1 MQRKAPGNDIV
12 WMTMRRMRTP
22 LISLILVY
30 FFSILA
36 MISVPGMDDAGIPFH
51 MSFLDAAYF
60 MAILQTTIGFGEIP
74 YSFTAEQRMLVY
86 LLLLPNV
93 VAWLY
98 SIGTLLGLVL
108 DKQFQAAFRRNR
120 FSQQVKALKAPFY
133 IVCGFGNTGSMTVS
147 GLLARGIRAVVI
159 EADDNVVH
167 LMSLEEEY
175 AQVPALVGAS
185 GDRLMLELAG
195 LHHENCQGVI
205 ATTNND
211 HVNLTI
217 AITVKLL
224 RPELAVL
231 ARSEN
236 QRVCDN
242 MASFETDSIINPYR
256 IFAERLSLALN
267 SPIKYLV
274 QDWLISV
281 PGSELREVIKPP
293 MGPWVVCGV
302 GRFGALMVEQLEEC
316 GLPVTVIDVHP
327 DRLPA
332 YQNAVLGRGTEAHT
346 LIEAGIADA
355 EGIIAATGDDIDNLS
370 IIMTA
375 RHLNPNLF
383 FILRQERRQHNALFD
398 SSGADLVARRSL
410 IVARRILSVVSTPLL
425 QSFVQQLIRSDD
437 SFAERVA
444 AKLKNVLKN
453 RAPNIWV
460 FEIKGEIAR
469 NFRFVRAQ
477 TSGVTLD
484 HIGRNSRSEENE
496 VLPCVCLT
504 LERGAQRIF
513 LPGPETELQIHDRLL
528 FAGRAHARR
537 QMFWTLMDSHSLM
550 GNISGK
556 HLPRGALWR
565 RLSKR
570 KTSLK

>member
-1 MQRKAPGNDIV
+1 MPRQSPKNDIV

-22 LISLILVY
+22 LIVLILVY

-36 MISVPGMDDAGIPFH
+36 MISVPGVDPSGKPFH

-74 YSFTAEQRMLVY
+74 HSFTAAQRMLVF

-98 SIGTLLGLVL
+98 SIGTLLGLIL
-108 DKQFQAAFRRNR
+108 DKQFQAAFLRNQ
-120 FSQQVKALKAPFY
+120 FSKKVRWLKEPFY

-159 EADDNVVH
+159 ECDESTVR
-167 LMSLEEEY
+167 LMALEDEY
-175 AQVPALVGAS
+175 AHVPAIVGAAR
-185 GDRLMLELAG
+185 DRQILELAG
-195 LHHENCQGVI
+195 LYRSKCKGVI
-205 ATTNND
+205 ATTNDD

-224 RPELAVL
+224 RPELQVL

-242 MASFETDSIINPYR
+242 MASFGTDSIINPYQ
-256 IFAERLSLALN
+256 IFAERMSLALS

-281 PGSELREVIKPP
+281 PGSELREVLEPP
-293 MGPWVVCGV
+293 TGLWVVCGA
-302 GRFGALMVEQLEEC
+302 GRFGEQIIEQLQKS
-316 GLPVTVIDVHP
+316 GLPVTVVDVHP
-327 DRLPA
+327 ERLPA
-332 YQNAVLGRGTEAHT
+332 YENAILGRGTEVHT
-346 LIEAGIADA
+346 LEAAGIRNA
-355 EGIIAATGDDIDNLS
+355 EGIIAGTGDDIDNLS

-375 RHLNPNLF
+375 RNLNPRLF
-383 FILRQERRQHNALFD
+383 FIARQERRQHDELFE

-425 QSFVQQLIRSDD
+425 LSFMEHLIRSNDE
-437 SFAERVA
+437 FAERTA
-444 AKLKNVLKN
+444 ARLKAVLRN
-453 RAPNIWV
+453 RAPSIWV
-460 FEIKGEIAR
+460 FELKGDVAR
-469 NFRFVRAQ
+469 TLRFVRAQ
-477 TSGVTLD
+477 TSGVTLE
-484 HIGRNSRSEENE
+484 HISRNSRSEENE
-496 VLPCVCLT
+496 ELPCVCLT

-513 LPGPETELQIHDRLL
+513 LPDANTELQIHDRLL
-528 FAGRAHARR
+528 FAGRNYARNE
-537 QMFWTLMDSHSLM
+537 MLWTMMDSHSLLR
-550 GNISGK
+550 NISGK
-556 HLPRGALWR
+556 QLPRGALWR
-565 RLSKR
+565 WLSER
-570 KTSLK
+570 